1 MKPYL
6 YLTYAGL
13 LPFIIC
19 STCLALDIKVFPLL
33 GATEK
38 LLSIY
43 SLVITTFMAG
53 SHWGQHLNLDNKWSY
68 YLPKLSNVLII
79 ALFLGFLVLPFKLLL
94 AAFIATLLILLVID
108 KKLVQ
113 HGLITKQYFHTRCLV
128 TAIVVV
134 TLIISG
140 INA

>member
-1 MKPYL
+1 MKPYR

-19 STCLALDIKVFPLL
+19 SACLALDITVIPLF

-43 SLVITTFMAG
+43 SLVITTFMGG
-53 SHWGQHLNLDNKWSY
+53 SFWGQHLNLHNKWHY
-68 YLPKLSNVLII
+68 YLPILSNALTMT
-79 ALFLGFLVLPFKLLL
+79 LFLGFLVLPFKLLL
-94 AAFIATLLILLVID
+94 TAFITTFLILLVID
-108 KKLVQ
+108 KRLFQ
-113 HGLITKQYFHTRCLV
+113 QGLISSQYFRTRCLV

-134 TLIISG
+134 TLVISG
-140 INA
+140 INT

>member
-1 MKPYL
+1 MRPYPYL
-6 YLTYAGL
+6 AYAGL

-19 STCLALDIKVFPLL
+19 SICLALNVKVIPLF

-68 YLPKLSNVLII
+68 YLPILSNVLTIT
-79 ALFLGFLVLPFKLLL
+79 LFLGFLVLPFKLLL
-94 AAFIATLLILLVID
+94 AAFITALLILLVID
-108 KKLVQ
+108 KRLFQ
-113 HGLITKQYFHTRCLV
+113 HGLITRQYFRTRCLV

-140 INA
+140 INT